1 MDSKEII
8 IEEINKKEQE
18 KQKIELEINELKL
31 KLKKI
36 TDKEQKSILTREEK
50 VKIFMS
56 YFRGRDDVYPYLSI
70 NKNNLIIK
78 SMER

>member
-8 IEEINKKEQE
+8 IEEIQKKEQE